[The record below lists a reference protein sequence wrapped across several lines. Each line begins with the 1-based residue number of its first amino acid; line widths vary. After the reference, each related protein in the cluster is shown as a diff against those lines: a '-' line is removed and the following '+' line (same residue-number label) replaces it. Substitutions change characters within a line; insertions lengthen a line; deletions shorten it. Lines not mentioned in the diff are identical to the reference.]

1 MIQGALR
8 PEQEYCAFAVHR
20 TFSCRVTVPPLL
32 RLCDA
37 AFIPSDRPLLSSPAS
52 TSMTPLERRASGW
65 LASIF
70 ALRMFGLFSLLP
82 IFAIYAR
89 DLRGGDSVYVVAL
102 TLAIYGVGEALMQIA
117 FGAASDRFGRKP
129 VIAFGLILFIS
140 GSVIAAMSTSIY
152 GVLVG
157 RVIQGMAAISSA
169 VTAFTADSTRDEV
182 RTKAMAMIGVSIGMS
197 FICAMV
203 ISPIVA
209 GYVGLSGIFWM
220 NAVLGLAALG
230 VLFFVIPDASI
241 RDEPPTMV
249 RNGDVLFDPNLWR
262 LNLGAFALHAC
273 QTAMF
278 VIVPTMLVHSGDLP
292 APEHWKVYLP
302 VVVGSFALMLFP
314 MVVAERRGK
323 MREVF
328 LFGIAMLVT
337 ALMFGAISGG
347 ASLTLLAILLFM
359 FFFAFNLLESMQ
371 PSLVSRLA
379 PPAVKGFAL
388 GVFGT
393 TRAAGFFIGGIVGG
407 SVAKHFGNNAVFYVC
422 AALAAIWFVAAY
434 SMVPPGK
441 K

>member
-1 MIQGALR
+1 
-8 PEQEYCAFAVHR
+8 
-20 TFSCRVTVPPLL
+20 
-32 RLCDA
+32 
-37 AFIPSDRPLLSSPAS
+37 
-52 TSMTPLERRASGW
+52 MTPTERRASVW

-82 IFAIYAR
+82 IFAIYAK
-89 DLRGGDSVYVVAL
+89 DLRGGDSIYLVAL

-129 VIAFGLILFIS
+129 VIATGLILFIM
-140 GSVIAAMSTSIY
+140 GSVIAALSDSIY

-157 RVIQGMAAISSA
+157 RVIQGLAAISSA
-169 VTAFTADSTRDEV
+169 VTALTADSTRDEV

-197 FICAMV
+197 FICALV
-203 ISPIVA
+203 FSPIVA
-209 GYVGLSGIFWM
+209 SYVGLSGIFWM

-230 VLFFVIPDASI
+230 VLYFVIPDAPM
-241 RDEPPTMV
+241 RDEPATMV
-249 RNGDVLFDPNLWR
+249 RHGDVLFDPNLWR
-262 LNLGAFALHAC
+262 LNLGAFVLHAC

-278 VIVPTMLVHSGDLP
+278 VIVPTMLVSGGELP
-292 APEHWKVYLP
+292 SPEHWKIYLP
-302 VVVGSFALMLFP
+302 VVVGSFVLMLFP

-328 LFGIAMLVT
+328 LFGIAILVA
-337 ALMFGAISGG
+337 ALLFGAVTSVG
-347 ASLTLLAILLFM
+347 SLTLLAVLLFL

-393 TRAAGFFIGGIVGG
+393 TRATGFFMGGVIGGA
-407 SVAKHFGNNAVFYVC
+407 VAKHFGNNAVFYVC
-422 AALAAIWFVAAY
+422 AALAAVWFVAAY
-434 SMVPPGK
+434 SMIPPLVK
-441 K
+441 KKES

>member
-1 MIQGALR
+1 
-8 PEQEYCAFAVHR
+8 
-20 TFSCRVTVPPLL
+20 
-32 RLCDA
+32 
-37 AFIPSDRPLLSSPAS
+37 
-52 TSMTPLERRASGW
+52 MTPTERRASGW

-82 IFAIYAR
+82 IFAIYAK
-89 DLRGGDSVYVVAL
+89 DLQGADSVYVVAL

-117 FGAASDRFGRKP
+117 FGAASDRLGRKP
-129 VIAFGLILFIS
+129 VIAFGLMLFIT
-140 GSVIAAMSTSIY
+140 GSVVAALSTSIY

-157 RVIQGMAAISSA
+157 RVLQGLAAISSA
-169 VTAFTADSTRDEV
+169 VTALTADSTRDEV

-197 FICAMV
+197 FIAAMV

-209 GYVGLSGIFWM
+209 GYVGLAGIFWM
-220 NAVLGLAALG
+220 NAVLGIAALL
-230 VLFFVIPDASI
+230 VLFFVIPDAPI
-241 RDEPPTMV
+241 RDEPATMV
-249 RNGDVLFDPNLWR
+249 RHGDVLFDPNLWR

-278 VIVPTMLVHSGDLP
+278 VIMPTMLVNNGGLP
-292 APEHWKVYLP
+292 SPEQWKVYLP
-302 VVVGSFALMLFP
+302 VVVGSFMLMLFP
-314 MVVAERRGK
+314 MVIAEKRGK

-328 LFGIAMLVT
+328 LFGIAMLVA
-337 ALMFGAISGG
+337 ALIFGGVTGG
-347 ASLTLLAILLFM
+347 TSRTLLAILLFL

-407 SVAKHFGNNAVFYVC
+407 AVSKHFGNNAVFYVC
-422 AALAAIWFVAAY
+422 AALAAIWFVAAF
-434 SMVPPGK
+434 SMQPPPVK
-441 K
+441 SKEK